1 MSSTEFTAEDRRLA
15 VLGGCGGIGR
25 ELIAEALQRGYRVAV
40 LDLPVSLQRH
50 PTHDD
55 VIDIPVDATSEEQLA
70 TAFATLEQHWG
81 GLDGF
86 VNLCGFM
93 HDNQP
98 LAETASPVWNE
109 IVDGDLNSMFYA
121 AKAAIPLLAKGSNAA
136 MVNAS
141 SGLAQYIRPG
151 FGAYAVAKAGVIAL
165 TKTLALE
172 NAPTLRVN
180 AVAPSA
186 VDTAFLRGGTG
197 RSDEKDD
204 VHLDL
209 TAYINAIPLKRI
221 ATPPDVVR
229 PILFLLGED
238 SAYMTGQVLWI
249 NGGAY
254 MP

>member
-1 MSSTEFTAEDRRLA
+1 MKNSRIA

-25 ELIAEALQRGYRVAV
+25 ELVKVALQSGARVAV
-40 LDLPVSLQRH
+40 LDLQASLARH
-50 PTHDD
+50 PVDNH
-55 VIDIPVDATSEEQLA
+55 VSGIAVDATDTHSLALAFQSLDEQ
-70 TAFATLEQHWG
+70 WG
-81 GLDGF
+81 ALDGF

-98 LAETASPVWNE
+98 ITSLSG
-109 IVDGDLNSMFYA
+109 VDWTESIEGNLNSMFLA
-121 AKAAIPLLAKGSNAA
+121 AQAAMPLLLKGDNPA
-136 MVNAS
+136 VVHAS
-141 SGLAQYIRPG
+141 SGLGQHIRPG
-151 FGAYAVAKAGVIAL
+151 YGAYAVAKAGVIAL

-172 NAPTLRVN
+172 NAPTVRIN

-197 RSDEKDD
+197 RSEENAALQMDMD
-204 VHLDL
+204 
-209 TAYINAIPLKRI
+209 AYVNMIPLKRI
-221 ATPPDVVR
+221 AKPMDIVD
-229 PILFLLGED
+229 PILFLLGSG